1 MEATNDTKYVKCA
14 DENYD
19 GEITSVGYSHKV
31 HGEPVG
37 TKSKKEL
44 IDDLRT
50 GEQYEVAIREGE
62 KWRTDYEVTVR
73 APTLQAATADE
84 VGPAVHDGWLDTFER
99 RLEDAPKATRVA
111 VDVDDYTV
119 EEDDEEVVV
128 TYRFSM
134 GGEREAADVAK
145 TFVEYV
151 EGTYVEGV
159 VPGYEYGPPVSDLIS
174 SARQGGEGEGE
185 GSSGPMP
192 L

>member
-1 MEATNDTKYVKCA
+1 MTDVPDDVADVFDARETFLPSGSGYVV
-14 DENYD
+14 ET
-19 GEITSVGYSHKV
+19 TSFEGRVTAS
-31 HGEPVG
+31 
-37 TKSKKEL
+37 
-44 IDDLRT
+44 
-50 GEQYEVAIREGE
+50 EGE

-84 VGPAVHDGWLDTFER
+84 VGPAVRDGWLETFER

-111 VDVDDYTV
+111 VDLDDYTV

-128 TYRFSM
+128 TYRFSL

-145 TFVEYV
+145 AFVEYV

-159 VPGYEYGPPVSDLIS
+159 IPGYDYVGVVADLM
-174 SARQGGEGEGE
+174 SAASTGGSE
-185 GSSGPMP
+185 GSRGGTP